1 MRLEEFFDLSIATVA
16 PGEAA
21 PAEADVVRLLEPG
34 RSDIAPRVADGWF
47 YKPCY
52 VTYVL
57 RVRGSLDDYIE
68 EAFHSGTRN
77 KPRKLLRQVP
87 ERYGL
92 SVEEDG
98 RSIAE
103 FKELYRR
110 TIVSRP
116 RGRDRVGEHDDGF
129 GPGWVGFH
137 LRKDGALVA
146 GILVHELRDHLSV
159 AYGAFDPAHRALD
172 LEHYL
177 IMQVIDRCARRRVPA
192 LSLGMDTNRYG
203 HHLALGLPAYKLRI
217 GFTPM
222 PWEPAGR
229 ELLRIQRFDRFE
241 KGLFFYSYQ
250 GRGIV
255 GNLFT
260 REEPDLRPFRH
271 HNAPEIRT
279 FRIPGA
285 T

>member
-1 MRLEEFFDLSIATVA
+1 MEREDFFDLSIATLA
-16 PGEAA
+16 PGE
-21 PAEADVVRLLEPG
+21 PVPDGMDVVRILEPG
-34 RSDIAPRVADGWF
+34 RADLAARLADGWF

-57 RVRGSLDDYIE
+57 RVRGGLDQYIE
-68 EAFHSGTRN
+68 DAFHAGSRN

-87 ERYGL
+87 ERYRL

-98 RSIAE
+98 RSLEE
-103 FKELYRR
+103 FKALYRR

-129 GPGWVGFH
+129 GPGWIGFH
-137 LRKDGALVA
+137 LRRDEALVA

-159 AYGAFDPAHRALD
+159 AYGAFDPDHRDLD

-177 IMQVIDRCARRRVPA
+177 IMQAIDRCARRRVPA

-203 HHLALGLPAYKLRI
+203 HHLSIGLPAYKLRI
-217 GFTPM
+217 GFTPLA
-222 PWEPAGR
+222 WEPAGR
-229 ELLRIQRFDRFE
+229 ELLKIQRFDRFE

-260 REEPDLRPFRH
+260 RGEPDLRPFRH
-271 HNAPEIRT
+271 HNAPDIRT
-279 FRIPGA
+279 FPIPI
-285 T
+285 